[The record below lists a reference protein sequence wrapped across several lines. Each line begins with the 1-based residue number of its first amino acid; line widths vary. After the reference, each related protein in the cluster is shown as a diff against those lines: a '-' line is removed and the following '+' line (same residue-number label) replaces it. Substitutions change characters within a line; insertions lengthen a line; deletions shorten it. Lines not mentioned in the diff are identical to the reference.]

1 MLADMYNTF
10 FQRSGFQANC
20 FTDPLQALEHYKNN
34 AKKYSLVITDLSTPD
49 ISAIDLVNQISLNFN
64 NVKIFLITAWDINN
78 TYTKETKIE
87 QAKIDK
93 IIQKPIRLS
102 KLREIIDD
110 VLEQ

>member
-1 MLADMYNTF
+1 M
-10 FQRSGFQANC
+10 
-20 FTDPLQALEHYKNN
+20 
-34 AKKYSLVITDLSTPD
+34 ITDLSTPD
-49 ISAIDLVNQISLNFN
+49 ISGIDLANQIRSLNSN
-64 NVKIFLITAWDINN
+64 NVKIFLITAWNINN
-78 TYTKETKIE
+78 TSTKETKME